1 MVGSLLGIVI
11 KMNGNVKGANMC
23 IYKRQVI
30 KNDLGT
36 AILSVEETEWL
47 VVKTWLLT
55 GNVDIEIKDNAP
67 KKIKEM
73 YKELNR

>member
-1 MVGSLLGIVI
+1 
-11 KMNGNVKGANMC
+11 MC

>member
-1 MVGSLLGIVI
+1 
-11 KMNGNVKGANMC
+11 MC

-36 AILSVEETEWL
+36 AILSIEETEWL

-55 GNVDIEIKDNAP
+55 GKVDIEVKDNAP
-67 KKIKEM
+67 AKIKAI
-73 YKELNR
+73 YKELIK

>member
-1 MVGSLLGIVI
+1 
-11 KMNGNVKGANMC
+11 MC

-36 AILSVEETEWL
+36 AILSIEETEWL

-55 GNVDIEIKDNAP
+55 GKVDIEVKDNAP
-67 KKIKEM
+67 NKIKDI
-73 YKELNR
+73 YKELNK

>member
-1 MVGSLLGIVI
+1 MYWKLLGEKI
-11 KMNGNVKGANMC
+11 KIMC
-23 IYKRQVI
+23 IYKKQVI

-36 AILSVEETEWL
+36 PILSIEETEWL

-55 GNVDIEIKDNAP
+55 GKVDIEVKDNAP
-67 KKIKEM
+67 NKIKKT